1 MNAFSVSWACG
12 RGGFARASASAGRQ
26 RDEEGQVAVLIIGFV
41 AISLLILTVVMAAS
55 AVYIERKKLL
65 SVADGAALAAA
76 DTFTLADVETGEGAP
91 VPRLSDG
98 AVHGAVQRYLAET
111 GAAGRFS
118 GLAVSGGTGSPES
131 RTAHVELSAVV
142 HPPMVNFLVP
152 DGVPITVFSDA
163 RSELRR

>member
-1 MNAFSVSWACG
+1 MSALSVSGPRG
-12 RGGFARASASAGRQ
+12 RGGIAHAAAPPASRG
-26 RDEEGQVAVLIIGFV
+26 DEEGQVAVLIIGFV

-55 AVYIERKKLL
+55 SVYIERKKLL

-98 AVHGAVQRYLAET
+98 AVHSAVQRYLSET

-118 GLAVSGGTGSPES
+118 GLAIGGGTGSPES
-131 RTAHVELSAVV
+131 RTAHVELTAVV

-152 DGVPITVFSDA
+152 EGVPITVFSDA

>member
-1 MNAFSVSWACG
+1 MSASSVSGSSG
-12 RGGFARASASAGRQ
+12 RDASAEAGGSAAQ
-26 RDEEGQVAVLIIGFV
+26 HRDERGQVAVLIIGFV
-41 AISLLILTVVMAAS
+41 AISLLILTVVMAVS
-55 AVYIERKKLL
+55 SVYIERKKLL

-76 DTFTLADVETGEGAP
+76 DTFTLADVEAGEGAP

-98 AVHGAVQRYLAET
+98 AVHSAVQRYLAET
-111 GAAGRFS
+111 GAAGRFN

>member
-1 MNAFSVSWACG
+1 MSSFSVSGACG
-12 RGGFARASASAGRQ
+12 RGGSARASASDGRQ

-41 AISLLILTVVMAAS
+41 AISLLVLTVVMAAS

-111 GAAGRFS
+111 GAAGRFN

>member
-41 AISLLILTVVMAAS
+41 AISLLVLTVVMAAS

-98 AVHGAVQRYLAET
+98 AVHSAVQRYLAET
-111 GAAGRFS
+111 GAAGRFN

>member
-1 MNAFSVSWACG
+1 MSPFSLSRPRG
-12 RGGFARASASAGRQ
+12 RGGTAHTGASPAGRG
-26 RDEEGQVAVLIIGFV
+26 DEEGQVAVLIIGFV

-55 AVYIERKKLL
+55 SVYIERKKLL
-65 SVADGAALAAA
+65 SVADGAAVAAA
-76 DTFTLADVETGEGAP
+76 DTFTLADVETGEGGP

-98 AVHGAVQRYLAET
+98 AVHSAVQRYLAET

-118 GLAVSGGTGSPES
+118 GLAISGGTGSPES